1 MSNDAYHL
9 DTISRVRDLPLFA
22 QRPPSVA
29 GSVTSAAAADSLDG
43 DTLTYLQ
50 RRVFELLKATPGGLT
65 DEEMADLLAMNPST
79 QRPRRLE
86 LEGLGLVVEAGTRKN
101 RSGRA
106 ATVWR
111 AIK

>member
-43 DTLTYLQ
+43 ETLNAMQ
-50 RRVFELLKATPGGLT
+50 RRVLQLLQATPGGLT
-65 DEEMADLLAMNPST
+65 DEEMQRRLDMNPST
-79 QRPRRLE
+79 QRPRRIE
-86 LEGLGLVVEAGTRKN
+86 LARRGLVVEAGTR
-101 RSGRA
+101 RAASGRL

-111 AIK
+111 VKA